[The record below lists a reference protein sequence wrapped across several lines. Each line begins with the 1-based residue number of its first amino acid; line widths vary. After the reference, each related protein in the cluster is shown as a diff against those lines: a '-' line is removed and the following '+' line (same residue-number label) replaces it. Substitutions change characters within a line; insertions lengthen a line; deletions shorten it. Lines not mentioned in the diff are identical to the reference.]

1 MNSITSGSLHRH
13 MPEPVTRKELAKV
26 LAKCLIGNKAAMRW
40 YLTRDLTFAH
50 VLNVP
55 VSEDIW
61 PGEAVKLFPQWFFAK
76 SPNTGMF
83 VYQGE
88 VHEHMRR
95 ETLRLCSG
103 KYSAKDHMEDELN
116 FYCESENAYFEDFGD
131 RSDDEDELLLTNVI
145 DWDV

>member
-1 MNSITSGSLHRH
+1 MTNTTSESLHRH
-13 MPEPVTRKELAKV
+13 MPEPVSFTVPRM
-26 LAKCLIGNKAAMRW
+26 CLQVCAFPIRN
-40 YLTRDLTFAH
+40 DLTFAH

-55 VSEDIW
+55 VTEVIW
-61 PGEAVKLFPQWFFAK
+61 PGEAVNLFPQWFFAE
-76 SPNTGMF
+76 SPDTGMF
-83 VYQGE
+83 VHQGE
-88 VHEHMRR
+88 IHEHMRR

-116 FYCESENAYFEDFGD
+116 FYCEPKNAYFEGFSD

>member
-1 MNSITSGSLHRH
+1 MTSITRESLLRH
-13 MPEPVTRKELAKV
+13 MPEPVIRRFDVVKTLRP
-26 LAKCLIGNKAAMRW
+26 LIGLKFAA
-40 YLTRDLTFAH
+40 LVAIGRDVTFAH

-55 VSEDIW
+55 VSEGIW

-116 FYCESENAYFEDFGD
+116 FYCEPENAYFDGFGD
-131 RSDDEDELLLTNVI
+131 RSDDEDELLLTDAI

>member
-1 MNSITSGSLHRH
+1 MTNITSGSLHRH
-13 MPEPVTRKELAKV
+13 MPEPVKV
-26 LAKCLIGNKAAMRW
+26 KKRLTIAIASLFGPHSGMRY
-40 YLTRDLTFAH
+40 YLNNDLTFAH

-61 PGEAVKLFPQWFFAK
+61 PGEAVNLFPQWFFAK
-76 SPNTGMF
+76 SPNTRMF
-83 VYQGE
+83 VYQGK

-103 KYSAKDHMEDELN
+103 KYSAIEHMEDELS
-116 FYCESENAYFEDFGD
+116 FYCESENAFSGFGD
-131 RSDDEDELLLTNVI
+131 RSDDEDELLLTDVI